1 MESLRKYSLIACVTF
16 LLLANF
22 FIWNI
27 VRSSDSSELRVYFLD
42 VGQGDA
48 IFIKSPS
55 GNKMLIDA
63 GASTAALNELSK
75 ILPFNEKKIEVI
87 LQTHPDKDHVGG
99 FIPILDRFAV
109 DFIIESGVKADTR
122 VFNDLEIL
130 SENSS
135 AKRII
140 AQRGMLVNLG
150 EGVVLLIL
158 FPDRDVS
165 GLNSNDASI
174 VAKLYY
180 GRTTFVLTGDSPIK
194 IEDYLVSLDGNIL
207 KSDVLKV
214 GHHGS
219 KTSTSETFVEMV
231 NPQYAVIQAGAG
243 NSYGHPHE
251 EVLEFLKN
259 SKAEILGTY
268 NLGTILIKS
277 DGRELEI
284 ESQ

>member
-1 MESLRKYSLIACVTF
+1 MLNKYFKPAVVGF
-16 LLLANF
+16 LLFVNL
-22 FIWNI
+22 FIFYT
-27 VRSSDSSELRVYFLD
+27 VRASNSSELQVYFLD

-63 GASTAALNELSK
+63 GAGGAALSELSK
-75 ILPFNEKKIEVI
+75 ILSFNERKIEVM
-87 LQTHPDKDHVGG
+87 LQTHPDNDHVGG

-109 DFIIESGVKADTR
+109 DYIIESGVKADTR

-130 SENSS
+130 SEHSS
-135 AKRII
+135 AKRIT
-140 AQRGMLVNLG
+140 ARRGMLVKLG
-150 EGVVLLIL
+150 QGAVLIVL

-180 GRTTFVLTGDSPIK
+180 GETTFLLTGDAPLK
-194 IEDYLVSLDGNIL
+194 IEDYLVSLDQKIL

-219 KTSTSETFVEMV
+219 RTSSSESFISSVGAK
-231 NPQYAVIQAGAG
+231 YAVIQAGAG

-259 SKAEILGTY
+259 SRAEILGTY
-268 NLGTILIKS
+268 DHGTILIKS
-277 DGRELEI
+277 DGENLSI
-284 ESQ
+284 ER